1 MPSKQVSADTNSK
14 IVSALSPAFKAAKA
28 VKTFVN
34 QAKGVAGI
42 GDEAVQAG
50 KAIGANTKQLQDS
63 QDASKQPPKVQGSYK
78 KGGKVKKTGLYHLHK
93 KERVLNPKQ
102 TKKFESKGGLR
113 SLLGGKDT
121 DKDGM

>member
-1 MPSKQVSADTNSK
+1 MPSKQISADTNSK
-14 IVSALSPAFKAAKA
+14 VVSALAPAFKAAKA
-28 VKTFVN
+28 VKTFVS

-42 GDEAVQAG
+42 GAQAVEAG

-63 QDASKQPPKVQGSYK
+63 QDASKPPKVEGSYK
-78 KGGKVKKTGLYHLHK
+78 KGGKVKKTGLYRLHK

-102 TKKFESKGGLR
+102 TKKFEAKGGLR
-113 SLLGGKDT
+113 SLLGGKDA